1 MSVSENL
8 WTLIFTLIVAVGL
21 PTVILAAT
29 LLTN

>member
-8 WTLIFTLIVAVGL
+8 WTLIFALIVAVGL